1 MPIMR
6 FLSALLLCL
15 CASLPAGARPGSA
28 SAAGVAR
35 ASVPA
40 SAIGSVK
47 AAEALRAEAV
57 AKRDVNALRRLIGG
71 EYYHVETNGR
81 VRSKTEFLQQVGRDE
96 YEFHSYAVD
105 DMEIRLAA
113 DGRSAIVTGRQVART
128 RADGRP
134 EQWRGRYLRI
144 WVRDGDG
151 WRNTL
156 HQGTEIRNNTA
167 LASHAG
173 L

>member
-1 MPIMR
+1 MR
-6 FLSALLLCL
+6 LLPALLLCFG
-15 CASLPAGARPGSA
+15 ASLPAAAMSGAGAGHAAGAARPSA
-28 SAAGVAR
+28 QAD
-35 ASVPA
+35 
-40 SAIGSVK
+40 AIGSVK
-47 AAEALRAEAV
+47 AAEALRARAV

-96 YEFHSYAVD
+96 YEFQSYAVD
-105 DMEIRLAA
+105 DMEVRLAE

-156 HQGTEIRNNTA
+156 HQGTEIRNNNA
-167 LASHAG
+167 LASHAD

>member
-1 MPIMR
+1 MR
-6 FLSALLLCL
+6 LLPALLLCL
-15 CASLPAGARPGSA
+15 S
-28 SAAGVAR
+28 

-40 SAIGSVK
+40 SAMPGSGSAAGAARPSAQAGAIESVK
-47 AAEALRAEAV
+47 AAEGLRAQAV

-81 VRSKTEFLQQVGRDE
+81 VRSKTEFLRQVGRDE
-96 YEFHSYAVD
+96 YEFQSYAVD

-113 DGRSAIVTGRQVART
+113 DGRSAVVTGRQLART

-144 WVRDGDG
+144 WVLDGDG

-156 HQGTEIRNNTA
+156 HQGTEIRNNNA
-167 LASHAG
+167 LASHVN